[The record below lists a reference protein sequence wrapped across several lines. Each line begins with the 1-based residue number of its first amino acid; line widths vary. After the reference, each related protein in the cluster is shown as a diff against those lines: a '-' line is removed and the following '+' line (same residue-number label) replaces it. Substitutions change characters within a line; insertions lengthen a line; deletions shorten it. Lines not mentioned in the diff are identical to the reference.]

1 MLGLQ
6 HSSILI
12 KNLPRCG
19 SWCRH
24 HKRHTQC
31 PFFHWKVLLSL
42 AAAEHFYDIV
52 WQNYSLVEQPVD
64 ILIKK
69 LTKLSIIDININS
82 WSKYQIW
89 QKYQI
94 WPKFQ
99 KLTKMSTVDKNVK
112 FDKNIKF
119 DQNINLTKMSNCEP
133 KTACHP
139 YMPRRHQKGIF
150 LSDLY
155 LQLT

>member
-1 MLGLQ
+1 MLWRESLPLLITPSFYSYSQ
-6 HSSILI
+6 QIHSVALRVANQDKPSYRDSLE
-12 KNLPRCG
+12 LPVPI
-19 SWCRH
+19 CR
-24 HKRHTQC
+24 
-31 PFFHWKVLLSL
+31 
-42 AAAEHFYDIV
+42 
-52 WQNYSLVEQPVD
+52 QNYSLVEQPVD

-69 LTKLSIIDININS
+69 LTKLSIIDKNINS

-119 DQNINLTKMSNCEP
+119 DQNINLTKMSNLRCTFS
-133 KTACHP
+133 K
-139 YMPRRHQKGIF
+139 M
-150 LSDLY
+150 Y
-155 LQLT
+155 LPLPHLLPFD